1 MASCQEAVT
10 EVEMQAV
17 GERERKGWKDL
28 SDMVELLLFDILSY
42 CDLWGGYWVATVFDI
57 LWVFISN
64 NMHGRASPGADS
76 YQNRIGSVN

>member
-28 SDMVELLLFDILSY
+28 SDILELLLCDISAGWL
-42 CDLWGGYWVATVFDI
+42 GGGKVTVFNIFSGFLYQII
-57 LWVFISN
+57 L
-64 NMHGRASPGADS
+64 MADQS
-76 YQNRIGSVN
+76 LARG